1 MRRSLCLGV
10 LAGWLAVWGA
20 VGSWAREPAAIRR
33 LDPGQEPKT
42 AQRIEMWRERLDGTL
57 QRRYNFAWCF
67 AKVEGLNRVEYI
79 AHSGLG
85 GPEDLSE
92 EAWEKVRAVVSP
104 DVPVEARHYETLCV
118 NRRNQIDGE
127 DCWDRDQDTEFK
139 ILEAITARLADRAA
153 EGVVVL
159 YTDLPPCA
167 SCRKVIGEFLDRYPN
182 IRMEVLYK

>member
-1 MRRSLCLGV
+1 M
-10 LAGWLAVWGA
+10 
-20 VGSWAREPAAIRR
+20 VGSWAGNPVEIRR
-33 LDPGQEPKT
+33 LNPEKEPKT
-42 AQRIEMWRERLDGTL
+42 AQRIEMWRGRLDETL
-57 QRRYNFAWCF
+57 QGRFNFAWCF
-67 AKVEGLNRVEYI
+67 ARVEGLKRVEYI

-85 GPEDLSE
+85 GPEDLTE
-92 EAWEKVRAVVSP
+92 ESWEKVRAVVAP
-104 DVPVEARHYETLCV
+104 DVPVEERHYETLCV

-139 ILEAITARLADRAA
+139 ILEAITARLADRTA

-167 SCRKVIGEFLDRYPN
+167 SCRKVIDAFLDRYPN